1 MTNAFT
7 PDRTAAQAA
16 TSDALAAGLAQL
28 RDIHLPDAVHMWPP
42 APGWWFAFGLM
53 VLAVTV
59 IFLRVRANRRSLR
72 RAALRELDSVENSY
86 RRKDQFHANPSGSYV
101 EPELDNVLNGL
112 GRAFVYLPG
121 HQDQGNCKKKY
132 EKVCQMRRPFNNHIS
147 LSLHNG
153 ESLERRALNYELQS
167 ASSRKN
173 HDPCSQ

>member
-86 RRKDQFHANPSGSYV
+86 RITSDAA
-101 EPELDNVLNGL
+101 VLARSL
-112 GRAFVYLPG
+112 SALLRRTALARFGRARVAGLHGQEWIEFLAATTPAGSAAVASTDALTRTMYARPDG
-121 HQDQGNCKKKY
+121 EFDP
-132 EKVCQMRRPFNNHIS
+132 RRGETWIADVRAWIRS
-147 LSLHNG
+147 LS
-153 ESLERRALNYELQS
+153 
-167 ASSRKN
+167 
-173 HDPCSQ
+173 